1 MSSIHNQIVLFEPE
15 IPANT
20 GNIVRL
26 CANTNTN
33 LTLIEP
39 LGFDLDDKKLI
50 RAGLDYHEFASI
62 KTYPNWTQWLTNNSE
77 VNIVALTTKTD
88 QSIYDLPLTRPT
100 TLLFGPETRGL
111 PDHIKERTTCARIP
125 MAHNQRSLNLSNS
138 VAIVLYELLRQQ
150 NFPHCH

>member
-39 LGFDLDDKKLI
+39 LGFDLDDKKL
-50 RAGLDYHEFASI
+50 
-62 KTYPNWTQWLTNNSE
+62 NS
-77 VNIVALTTKTD
+77 
-88 QSIYDLPLTRPT
+88 
-100 TLLFGPETRGL
+100 
-111 PDHIKERTTCARIP
+111 C
-125 MAHNQRSLNLSNS
+125 
-138 VAIVLYELLRQQ
+138 
-150 NFPHCH
+150 